1 MVLQYT
7 TQLLIPRAVQRIL
20 DIEYENYEVF
30 GKTAEDDAIV
40 RSSRQHEHLAYVQEQ
55 SDIVELAAKSWEFA
69 SVTTAEGSNTLA
81 RINQLLTNLLNVK
94 PVRLVQLRKVLTA
107 EQIAAFKESLR
118 TPISMAEILYADG
131 VPDELKRY
139 NVKLRLA
146 DFANNKFE
154 KVSALKRMRG
164 NQSKHN
170 TSSNT
175 RYEAERLYELAL
187 ECLSEQLTM
196 AEQNRTQDYIL
207 RWLDRSVVFGEHCN
221 VSPDVD
227 GVPRVKG
234 SRSHYAQDA
243 ALPKMLKRLK
253 REQRIL
259 EALLI
264 AAVDVVYVPE
274 RVDETEQQNAD
285 ELTQKL
291 SAKRKFFAAQLA
303 EINAERD

>member
-1 MVLQYT
+1 MLQYT

-30 GKTAEDDAIV
+30 GKTAQDDAIV
-40 RSSRQHEHLAYVQEQ
+40 RSSQQLEHLAYVQEQ
-55 SDIVELAAKSWEFA
+55 ADIVDAAAKSWEFA
-69 SVTTAEGSNTLA
+69 TVMTAEDSNTLT
-81 RINQLLTNLLNVK
+81 RVNQMLTNVLNAK
-94 PVRLVQLRKVLTA
+94 PVHLVQLRKALTA

-154 KVSALKRMRG
+154 KVSTLKRMRG

-187 ECLSEQLTM
+187 EYLQEQLTV

-207 RWLDRSVVFGEHCN
+207 RWLDRSVVFGEYGN

-253 REQRIL
+253 REQRIV
-259 EALLI
+259 EALLT
-264 AAVDVVYVPE
+264 AAVAIAYVPE
-274 RVDETEQQNAD
+274 RVDEAEQQRNEDNVRANI
-285 ELTQKL
+285 
-291 SAKRKFFAAQLA
+291 AKRITVGEMLR
-303 EINAERD
+303 NLNPERD